1 MKEIVRQGINDDK
14 PMFDDEVFIH
24 YVGSELDGKI
34 FLEVIQAWKLGVTTM
49 KREEIARFFF
59 KPKYAYGL
67 KGDEKIFRSATSVIF
82 EIELLDFVGKDL
94 SDGKDG
100 NIIRRIIRRGE
111 ERESSNEDATV
122 EINLKGIV
130 ERALYKMSY
139 NEYCQLDLKAKALQ
153 GLEKFSIPMDESV
166 QYEVILIKFE
176 PLKEKRLLDAKQ
188 KLEQSELLKPRADD
202 LFKVF

>member
-1 MKEIVRQGINDDK
+1 MFLLVIN
-14 PMFDDEVFIH
+14 F
-24 YVGSELDGKI
+24 S
-34 FLEVIQAWKLGVTTM
+34 
-49 KREEIARFFF
+49 
-59 KPKYAYGL
+59 
-67 KGDEKIFRSATSVIF
+67 
-82 EIELLDFVGKDL
+82 LLGKDL

-130 ERALYKMSY
+130 ERALYKMPH

>member
-1 MKEIVRQGINDDK
+1 MFLLVIN
-14 PMFDDEVFIH
+14 F
-24 YVGSELDGKI
+24 S
-34 FLEVIQAWKLGVTTM
+34 
-49 KREEIARFFF
+49 
-59 KPKYAYGL
+59 
-67 KGDEKIFRSATSVIF
+67 
-82 EIELLDFVGKDL
+82 LLGKDL

-130 ERALYKMSY
+130 ERALYKMPH

-176 PLKEKRLLDAKQ
+176 PLKEGRFLDPK
-188 KLEQSELLKPRADD
+188 
-202 LFKVF
+202 